1 MRDLRVDDLII
12 GGLIA
17 VEGFGN
23 LREVWAKKQFVEGCF
38 LCRSLACSFS
48 RRIVSPTV
56 FLLVIFFPS
65 FEHYDCNINNDD
77 CPHSCRLLLSSS
89 LFLLLLLT
97 SSLSAMLIFVY
108 FKEALFS
115 H

>member
-38 LCRSLACSFS
+38 LCRSLVGILS
-48 RRIVSPTV
+48 TN
-56 FLLVIFFPS
+56 FLSDYVPFG
-65 FEHYDCNINNDD
+65 D
-77 CPHSCRLLLSSS
+77 
-89 LFLLLLLT
+89 
-97 SSLSAMLIFVY
+97 
-108 FKEALFS
+108 LFS
-115 H
+115 FF